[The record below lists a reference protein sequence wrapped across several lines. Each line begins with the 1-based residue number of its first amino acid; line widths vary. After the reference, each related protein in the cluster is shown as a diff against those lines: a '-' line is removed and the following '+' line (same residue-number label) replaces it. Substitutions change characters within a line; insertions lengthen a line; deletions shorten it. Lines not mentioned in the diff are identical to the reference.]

1 MRLSDLTKGAL
12 GNIIEAYSNKLE
24 RVGDMSE
31 KRKIAIL
38 TSDRYLYQK
47 LALELFE
54 AGFEITENLS
64 LQDTL
69 IVDYDMRTSH
79 PEAITV
85 GYNEKADLVLPLTI
99 GALTE
104 KLKSDEKATLSVCD
118 EDRTVVV
125 FGKKVKLTEI
135 EFSLFSLLYREKS
148 LVSKERILKE
158 IWKGE
163 ADGGVVNVY
172 IHYLRE
178 KLETDGKKL
187 ILSSRQGGYRIN
199 ELYL

>member
-1 MRLSDLTKGAL
+1 
-12 GNIIEAYSNKLE
+12 
-24 RVGDMSE
+24 MSK

-38 TSDRYLYQK
+38 TSDKYLYQK
-47 LALELFE
+47 LLLELFE
-54 AGFEITENLS
+54 AGLETTENPS
-64 LQDTL
+64 EYDAL
-69 IVDYDMRTSH
+69 IVDYDMKAAY
-79 PEAITV
+79 PGALTV
-85 GYNEKADLVLPLTI
+85 GRNEKADLALPLAV
-99 GALTE
+99 GALAE
-104 KLKSDEKATLSVCD
+104 KLKSKERATLSVCG
-118 EDRTVVV
+118 EDRTVV
-125 FGKKVKLTEI
+125 FSGKKVKLTEI
-135 EFSLFSLLYREKS
+135 EFSLFSLLYRERT

-178 KLETDGKKL
+178 KLETDGQKL